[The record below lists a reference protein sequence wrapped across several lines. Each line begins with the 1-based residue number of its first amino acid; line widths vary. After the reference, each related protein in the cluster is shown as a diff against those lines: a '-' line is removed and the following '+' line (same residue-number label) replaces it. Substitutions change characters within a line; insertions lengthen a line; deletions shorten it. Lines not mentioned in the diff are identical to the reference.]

1 MGKCKGNLLRWGE
14 TVFTIEDHRVRD
26 IEHQDRRTRAPILR
40 LVDEEIVVLQLEGQ
54 STTTAEGTVQG
65 ARDIEVQSIAELVG
79 LRCRRRLDTRRQ
91 LLCLMTPETRMTE
104 CREEFTECPVP
115 KEVEGLG
122 SQLELDLVRSCPHV
136 IDPA

>member
-1 MGKCKGNLLRWGE
+1 MA
-14 TVFTIEDHRVRD
+14 
-26 IEHQDRRTRAPILR
+26 RTAISTLSLHDALPI
-40 LVDEEIVVLQLEGQ
+40 
-54 STTTAEGTVQG
+54 SAEGTVQG

>member
-79 LRCRRRLDTRRQ
+79 LRRSEEHTSELQSRGQLVCRLLLEKKKAGGTRRDVS
-91 LLCLMTPETRMTE
+91 P
-104 CREEFTECPVP
+104 
-115 KEVEGLG
+115 
-122 SQLELDLVRSCPHV
+122 
-136 IDPA
+136 